1 MRQWGRRAAQ
11 ATQVILLLFA
21 AGCAGSGALVQ
32 DLQVTNA
39 ALKSETQQAYRRITE
54 LQVELQTLQREL
66 GVARGA
72 QARVEGELREGQR
85 RVTDAQHVVDLQR
98 DELTKSRDERERVVK
113 TSQEMQ
119 GQLVELGRL
128 REKAAEAE
136 RSQSRIQSLE
146 AAVQRQEQLSADLK
160 AMLVKTAT
168 EAQQSTSRPAKRKA
182 AKTAVPASHDVADRS
197 LTQAPPLRT
206 VTVQAGDTLWHLA
219 KKYRVSLDELRT
231 LNGISTDLIVPEQE
245 LILPASP
252 QG

>member
-11 ATQVILLLFA
+11 ATQVIVLLLA

-39 ALKSETQQAYRRITE
+39 ALKSETQQAYHRITE

-66 GVARGA
+66 GAARGA

-136 RSQSRIQSLE
+136 RSQSRNRPRPGSTL
-146 AAVQRQEQLSADLK
+146 VSAPGASND
-160 AMLVKTAT
+160 VKKLWVRSSA
-168 EAQQSTSRPAKRKA
+168 SSRPKPRA
-182 AKTAVPASHDVADRS
+182 
-197 LTQAPPLRT
+197 RT
-206 VTVQAGDTLWHLA
+206 
-219 KKYRVSLDELRT
+219 K
-231 LNGISTDLIVPEQE
+231 P
-245 LILPASP
+245 
-252 QG
+252 